1 MTRPGSTP
9 ISPALAAAL
18 AGVRGLLLDLDG
30 VVILAGRPIDGSAG
44 AIATLNARGIPFR
57 IVTNTSLMSRAAMAA
72 WGARIGLALPP
83 EQILSALSL
92 SAAYTRRRHPAGAIF
107 VLASEDARSEFAGQ
121 HLLTDAE
128 AGRPG
133 ATAHAVVI
141 GDSPEA
147 ATYDNLNHAFRLVR
161 AGAELV
167 GMHRNPWWLTPSGPT
182 LDSGAFVAGL
192 EFATGRRA
200 TIIGKPSPA
209 FFREASAELLA
220 ELPGATRRDLAMVG
234 DDILTD
240 VIAAQRLGLRGV
252 FVRSGKHGEADLAA
266 AAARRRGGGRPS
278 AVAASLAE
286 VVGALA

>member
-9 ISPALAAAL
+9 SSPDLAVAM

-30 VVILAGRPIDGSAG
+30 VVSLAGRPIEGSAG
-44 AIATLNARGIPFR
+44 AIATLDARGIPFR
-57 IVTNTSLMSRAAMAA
+57 IVTNTSLMSRVAMAA
-72 WGARIGLALPP
+72 WGARVGLALPP
-83 EQILSALSL
+83 ERILSALSL
-92 SAAYTRRRHPAGAIF
+92 SAAYTRRRHPGGALF
-107 VLASEDARSEFAGQ
+107 VLASDDARSEFAGQ

-133 ATAHAVVI
+133 ATADAVVI

-161 AGAELV
+161 AGAEFV

-192 EFATGRRA
+192 EFATGQRA

-240 VIAAQRLGLRGV
+240 VIAAQRLDLRGV
-252 FVRSGKHGEADLAA
+252 FVRSGKHGESDLAA

-278 AVAASLAE
+278 AVADSLAE

>member
-1 MTRPGSTP
+1 MTEPGSTRD
-9 ISPALAAAL
+9 SPDLALAL

-30 VVILAGRPIDGSAG
+30 VVILAGQPIEGSAG
-44 AIATLNARGIPFR
+44 AIATLDARGIPFR

-83 EQILSALSL
+83 ERILSALSL
-92 SAAYTRRRHPAGAIF
+92 SAAYTRRQHPDGALF
-107 VLASEDARSEFAGQ
+107 VLASEDARSEFVGQ
-121 HLLTDAE
+121 HLLTEAE

-133 ATAHAVVI
+133 ATADAVVI

-209 FFREASAELLA
+209 FFREASAEILA

-240 VIAAQRLGLRGV
+240 VLAAQRLGLRGV
-252 FVRSGKHGEADLAA
+252 FVRSGKHGAADLAA

-278 AVAASLAE
+278 AVAASLTE
-286 VVGALA
+286 VVGALS